1 MLKIVKIILIFF
13 IYIENINFLFYKIN
27 YFIFNKYFKIIKIK
41 IMIVTL
47 LIFLINYYNLY
58 LKYIYIR
65 NNFKF
70 YSF

>member
-1 MLKIVKIILIFF
+1 MLKIVKIILISF

-47 LIFLINYYNLY
+47 
-58 LKYIYIR
+58 
-65 NNFKF
+65 
-70 YSF
+70 

>member
-1 MLKIVKIILIFF
+1 MLKIVKIILISF
-13 IYIENINFLFYKIN
+13 IYIENIKFLFYKIN

-65 NNFKF
+65 NNF
-70 YSF
+70 